1 MDGMKNLTKGLKV
14 TRTELQGSEKTHNF
28 DDILNADG
36 KEEARHITA
45 IVVRAGY
52 IMDAIGIVDETG
64 KKYYHGNPGGG
75 SETIISLENDS
86 IRAIRGDIGISY
98 RGRAISN
105 LTIEMKSG
113 KTYGPFGN
121 GKSGNH
127 FCLSVPENAD
137 FVGFYGNADNRIVK
151 SLGLICCEGGAELLK
166 NMMGGNVGNGFPGFG
181 G

>member
-1 MDGMKNLTKGLKV
+1 MNGMKNVMKALKV
-14 TRTELQGSEKTHNF
+14 TRTELLGSEKENNF
-28 DDILNADG
+28 DDLLNADG

-45 IVVRAGY
+45 ICVRAGY
-52 IMDAIGIVDETG
+52 IMDAIGIVDEAG
-64 KKYYHGNPGGG
+64 KKYYHGNPEGG

-86 IRAIRGDIGISY
+86 IKSICGDIGISY

-121 GKSGNH
+121 GKSGNK
-127 FCLSVPENAD
+127 FCLAVPENAD
-137 FVGFYGNADNRIVK
+137 FAGFYGNADNSIVK
-151 SLGLICCEGGAELLK
+151 SLGLICCEGGADLLK
-166 NMMGGNVGNGFPGFG
+166 NMMSGSAGNGFPGFG